1 MYNDYPLPPD
11 KLEIKREMLS
21 DYHLKIADDYNI
33 SIDTVKK
40 LSLASL
46 TNKIMPFITKICSSI

>member
-11 KLEIKREMLS
+11 KLEIKREMLP